1 MIILDT
7 NVVSEPMKPQA
18 NPLVKQWLDRQDPET
33 LYLTAVN
40 LAELLAGVEQMSV
53 GQRQNDLWHG
63 LTRLLRALFDQRIL
77 PFDQREAEVFAQMS
91 ATVRA
96 SGRVLPMADGQIAA
110 IAATHVSA
118 WPRATSSRSRLPGC
132 PLSIRGPSRAAF
144 GV

>member
-7 NVVSEPMKPQA
+7 DVVSEPMKPQA
-18 NPLVKQWLDRQDPET
+18 NPLVTQWLDRQAPET
-33 LYLTAVN
+33 LYLTVVN

-53 GQRQNDLWHG
+53 GQRQNDLRHG

-110 IAATHVSA
+110 IAATHGFSV
-118 WPRATSSRSRLPGC
+118 ATRDIEPF
-132 PLSIRGPSRAAF
+132 AAA
-144 GV
+144 GVPVINPWAE